1 MACPFNSFSTRSLRL
16 PTSAARAPRSHGQSR
31 KPVQSHYPHL
41 WTIPISSFRPHTQRT
56 NLANSHWGRTA
67 VQEQPTLER
76 SAHLPWDYFP
86 LPLIHPERRTQ
97 EILADKVR

>member
-1 MACPFNSFSTRSLRL
+1 MACPFNSSPPDPFACRLALPARLARTGNRASPSNPTTRTCGRY
-16 PTSAARAPRSHGQSR
+16 Q
-31 KPVQSHYPHL
+31 
-41 WTIPISSFRPHTQRT
+41 FRPSDAHTQRT